1 MEYTVTLTAA
11 EDKALATI
19 ALSQQDWIDN
29 AVHERARLAIEEIV
43 GLVVQKCLESG
54 VAIPGSKD
62 EMVELAYAQGWVK
75 SAADRQ
81 AEVSKFEAE
90 MAAKRA
96 AAEQPQ

>member
-11 EDKALATI
+11 EDKALA
-19 ALSQQDWIDN
+19 AVAFSQQDWIDN
-29 AVHERARLAIEEIV
+29 AVKERCRLAIEEIV

-54 VAIPGSKD
+54 VSIPGSKD

-81 AEVSKFEAE
+81 AEFEAE

>member
-11 EDKALATI
+11 EDAALSAV

-43 GLVVQKCLESG
+43 GLVVQKCLESN

-62 EMVELAYAQGWVK
+62 EMVTLAFAQGWVK
-75 SAADRQ
+75 SAAQRQ
-81 AEVSKFEAE
+81 AEFEAE
-90 MAAKRA
+90 MAAKA
-96 AAEQPQ
+96 AAQGA

>member
-11 EDKALATI
+11 EDKALAAV

-29 AVHERARLAIEEIV
+29 AVHERARVAIEEIV

-54 VAIPGSKD
+54 VSIPGSKD

-75 SAADRQ
+75 SAVDRQ
-81 AEVSKFEAE
+81 AEFEAE

-96 AAEQPQ
+96 AEQGA